1 VEGRGRIL
9 FGVTGRK
16 CVVGSSLLIRL
27 DSHSDPKTLAPS
39 QAAESRGRERAASSR
54 RPSLPPLSC
63 FPRESTSRARC
74 VTRTPPPPPPSP
86 PPWPSARRARTG
98 ARPSAGPRVYVQ
110 GAAGAARG
118 GRGATPRAVFF
129 HDFNEVQSEVDGTHR
144 ETPGGIDL
152 VLLALHAGL
161 ARFRDGSHGLADH
174 FRGFDGLGLHGLD
187 GLGDGGNGWRRG
199 REMLSAFCFCSWF
212 RRARVSKT
220 VPPANG
226 VALKPSPRVRPL

>member
-1 VEGRGRIL
+1 MR
-9 FGVTGRK
+9 F
-16 CVVGSSLLIRL
+16 VVVRYFI
-27 DSHSDPKTLAPS
+27 K
-39 QAAESRGRERAASSR
+39 
-54 RPSLPPLSC
+54 
-63 FPRESTSRARC
+63 F
-74 VTRTPPPPPPSP
+74 V
-86 PPWPSARRARTG
+86 W
-98 ARPSAGPRVYVQ
+98 
-110 GAAGAARG
+110 
-118 GRGATPRAVFF
+118 
-129 HDFNEVQSEVDGTHR
+129 DFNEVQSEVDGTHR
-144 ETPGGIDL
+144 ETPGGSDL

-226 VALKPSPRVRPL
+226 VELKPSPRARPL